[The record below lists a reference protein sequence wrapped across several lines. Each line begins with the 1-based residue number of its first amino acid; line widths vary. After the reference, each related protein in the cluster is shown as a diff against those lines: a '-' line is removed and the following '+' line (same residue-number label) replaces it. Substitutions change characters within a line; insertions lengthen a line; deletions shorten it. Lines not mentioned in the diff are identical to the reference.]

1 MKNWS
6 SRWTAQPR
14 LQKFLSGRVAPDL
27 TIAVKSA
34 DCNLESPQKANNMDN
49 RGKGKPTEE
58 RRVEKYHSRPTE
70 SKPARTDPI
79 KKTVPERVNDIL
91 GNKGKA
97 K

>member
-1 MKNWS
+1 MDC
-6 SRWTAQPR
+6 TAPIT
-14 LQKFLSGRVAPDL
+14 KVFVGRVAPDL
-27 TIAVKSA
+27 TIAVKAA
-34 DCNLESPQKANNMDN
+34 DSNLTSPLKTNIMDN

-58 RRVEKYHSRPTE
+58 GRVEKYHSRPTE